1 LYYNQNKNKMNLK
14 ERINADFLEAFK
26 SGNRAKK
33 DVLGVI
39 KGTIQTNE
47 GKLIESTDENVLK
60 VLKSI
65 EKGINETLE
74 GNKKIGASTS
84 EQEAELSFIAPYLPT
99 LMSEDVI
106 REKVRLIIIENGGS
120 NIGALMGLFNKQ
132 NAGQAFDNKVV
143 SSIIKEELA

>member
-1 LYYNQNKNKMNLK
+1 MTLK

-26 SGNRAKK
+26 SGNRVKK
-33 DVLGVI
+33 DFLGVI

-65 EKGINETLE
+65 EKGIVETLE
-74 GNKKIGASTS
+74 SNKKIGADTS
-84 EQEAELSFIAPYLPT
+84 VQEAELSFITPYLPE

-106 REKVRLIIIENGGS
+106 REKVRLIIIESGNK
-120 NIGALMGLFNKQ
+120 NMGALMGMFNKQ

-143 SSIIKEELA
+143 SQIIKEEIA

>member
-1 LYYNQNKNKMNLK
+1 MNLK
-14 ERINADFLEAFK
+14 ERINADFMLAFK

-47 GKLIESTDENVLK
+47 GKMIESTDENVLK
-60 VLKSI
+60 VIKSI

-74 GNKKIGASTS
+74 GNKKMGIDTS

-106 REKVRLIIIENGGS
+106 REKVRLIVSEATIKNV
-120 NIGALMGLFNKQ
+120 GALMGMFNKQ
-132 NAGQAFDNKVV
+132 NVGQAFDNKMV
-143 SSIIKEELA
+143 SKIITEELV

>member
-1 LYYNQNKNKMNLK
+1 MNLK
-14 ERINADFLEAFK
+14 EQINADFMLAFK

-47 GKLIESTDENVLK
+47 GKMIESTDENVLK
-60 VLKSI
+60 VIKSI

-74 GNKKIGASTS
+74 GNKKMGIDTS

-106 REKVRLIIIENGGS
+106 REKVRLIVSEATIKNV
-120 NIGALMGLFNKQ
+120 GALMGMFNKQ
-132 NAGQAFDNKVV
+132 NVGQAFDNKMV
-143 SSIIKEELA
+143 SKIITEELV

>member
-1 LYYNQNKNKMNLK
+1 MNLK
-14 ERINADFLEAFK
+14 ERINTDFLEAFK

-33 DVLGVI
+33 DFLGVI

-60 VLKSI
+60 ILKSI
-65 EKGINETLE
+65 EKGINETFE

-84 EQEAELSFIAPYLPT
+84 EQEAELSYIAPYLPT
-99 LMSEDVI
+99 LMSEDII
-106 REKVRLIIIENGGS
+106 REKVRLIIIEAANKNAGF
-120 NIGALMGLFNKQ
+120 LMGMFNKQ

-143 SSIIKEELA
+143 SKIIGEELK

>member
-1 LYYNQNKNKMNLK
+1 MNLK
-14 ERINADFLEAFK
+14 ERINADFMAAFK

-47 GKLIESTDENVLK
+47 GKMIESTDENVLK
-60 VLKSI
+60 VIKSI

-74 GNKKIGASTS
+74 GNKKMGIDTS
-84 EQEAELSFIAPYLPT
+84 EQEAELGFIAPYLPT

-106 REKVRLIIIENGGS
+106 REKVRLIVSEATIKNV
-120 NIGALMGLFNKQ
+120 GALMGMFNKQ
-132 NAGQAFDNKVV
+132 NVGQSFDNKMV
-143 SSIIKEELA
+143 SKIITEELV